1 MSERENILARLA
13 KMKALAERGAA
24 GERDNAA
31 RLMESVAAKYGIDL
45 DAIGAEAESDH
56 PVTFSGWKRKLAVQL
71 LCLMRIEQYGDRN
84 ANHCFMFSVGRGA
97 KKRYGVTC
105 TDVQFVE
112 LMAKHSVLCRDYE
125 EQRKAFY
132 RAFLVANDL
141 LAPADGNEQV
151 SDRELEE
158 ARLSNRLAAGIKRSD
173 LYKQLERPA
182 AGKESGNA

>member
-1 MSERENILARLA
+1 MSDRDDILARLA
-13 KMKALAERGAA
+13 KMKALAERGES

-45 DAIGAEAESDH
+45 DAVGAEAESDH
-56 PVTFSGWKRKLAVQL
+56 PVTFSGWKKSLAVQL
-71 LCLMRIEQYGDRN
+71 LGLMRIEQYGDRN
-84 ANHCFMFSVGRGA
+84 ADHCYMASIGRGA
-97 KKRYGVTC
+97 KKRLFVTC
-105 TDVQFVE
+105 TDSQFVE

-141 LAPADGNEQV
+141 LLPAVENEQF

-158 ARLSNRLAAGIKRSD
+158 ARLSNRLAAGIKRSN
-173 LYKQLERPA
+173 LHRQLECPA
-182 AGKESGNA
+182 EKGAAK

>member
-1 MSERENILARLA
+1 MSNRDDIIARLM
-13 KMKALAERGAA
+13 KMKALAERGES

-45 DAIGAEAESDH
+45 DAVGAEAESDH
-56 PVTFSGWKRKLAVQL
+56 PVAFSGWKKNLAVQL
-71 LCLMRIEQYGDRN
+71 LCLMRIEQYGDKN
-84 ANHCFMFSVGRGA
+84 ANHCFMYSVGRGE

-105 TDVQFVE
+105 TDSQFVE

-141 LAPADGNEQV
+141 LAPADENEKF
-151 SDRELEE
+151 SDQELEE
-158 ARLSNRLAAGIKRSD
+158 ARLSNRLAVGIKRSD
-173 LYKQLERPA
+173 LHKQLEQNPA
-182 AGKESGNA
+182 TK

>member
-45 DAIGAEAESDH
+45 DAVGAEAESDH
-56 PVTFSGWKRKLAVQL
+56 PVAFSGWKRKLAGQL
-71 LCLMRIEQYGDRN
+71 LDAHRAVRRPERQPLLHVFRRTRSEETPWCNL
-84 ANHCFMFSVGRGA
+84 
-97 KKRYGVTC
+97 
-105 TDVQFVE
+105 QFVE

-141 LAPADGNEQV
+141 LAPADGNEQF
-151 SDRELEE
+151 SDEELEE

-182 AGKESGNA
+182 AGKEAGNA